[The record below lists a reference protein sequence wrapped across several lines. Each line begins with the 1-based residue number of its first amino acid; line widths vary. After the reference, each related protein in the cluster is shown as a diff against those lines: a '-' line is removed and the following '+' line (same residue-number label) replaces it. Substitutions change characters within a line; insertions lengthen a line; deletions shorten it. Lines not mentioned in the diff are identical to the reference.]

1 MLTTLR
7 KVGNSRGILIPAAF
21 IASCQIEDQ
30 VEMLLQ
36 DDQIV
41 IKSAKRPLRAGWFSP
56 VQDAALSADERQQ
69 TQAWDGTALSGDEE
83 WVW

>member
-7 KVGNSRGILIPAAF
+7 KVGNSRGVLIPAAF
-21 IASCQIEDQ
+21 IASCRIDDQ

-56 VQDAALSADERQQ
+56 VKDAEVFADDKLQA
-69 TQAWDGTALSGDEE
+69 QAWDGAPLSVDEE